1 MDIFDS
7 LMSTIHIKNMVCPR
21 CIKVVKD
28 LLAELGMEYADVTLG
43 QAELKAEITPESFVA
58 LRNALAR
65 EGFELLDS
73 SQAAQ
78 VENIRHHVIAW
89 ARMEGERPLL
99 SDYLQEKCLKE
110 YSAISKMFSQMTSV
124 TVERYAMMQRIEYA
138 KELISYGDRSFSEIS
153 WSLGFS
159 SPAHFSNQ
167 FKKETGMSPKE
178 FKSMHAQER
187 ISIDKL

>member
-1 MDIFDS
+1 
-7 LMSTIHIKNMVCPR
+7 MSTIHIKNMVCPR

-124 TVERYAMMQRIEYA
+124 TVERYAMLQRIEYA